1 MHDLVSALMNL
12 PLTKTVTQ
20 ISSTA
25 GSLEHI
31 LKVVSTDIEL
41 LELKIL
47 SDVKTDIP
55 LLNNVADHILSSGGK
70 RLRPALVLLGSK
82 MFYGVV

>member
-1 MHDLVSALMNL
+1 MPDLVSALMNV
-12 PLTKTVTQ
+12 PLTKTVAPT
-20 ISSTA
+20 SSTST
-25 GSLEHI
+25 SLEHI

-55 LLNNVADHILSSGGK
+55 LLNNVADHIL
-70 RLRPALVLLGSK
+70 VLEEKGCAPHL
-82 MFYGVV
+82 YC